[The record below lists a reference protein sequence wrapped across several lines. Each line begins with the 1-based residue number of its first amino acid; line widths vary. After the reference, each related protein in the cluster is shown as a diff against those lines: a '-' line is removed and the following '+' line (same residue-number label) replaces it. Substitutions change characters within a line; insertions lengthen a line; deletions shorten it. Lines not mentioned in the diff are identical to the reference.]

1 MRYLSTRND
10 HITASFQ
17 EVVLQGLSADGGLY
31 VPEFFPSLD
40 IASLR
45 NAGYHTIAFD
55 VMRHFTDIPSDDLKH
70 LIAKTYTEQAFSHP
84 DITPLVAAGPQKYFL
99 ELFHGPTL
107 AFKDLALQFLGNLFE
122 YYAAKNNHATV
133 VLGATSGDTGS
144 AAIEACRGR
153 QGMKIFILH
162 PHEKTSSMQRRQM
175 TCVDDENVFNIA
187 LQGTFDDCQTIVKQ
201 LFQQKNAHY
210 VAVNSINWARIMA
223 QIVYYMAAS
232 LRLPDADFIV
242 PTGNFGNIYAGFVAR
257 RMGAPIRNLIIASNR
272 NDILTRTYH
281 TGIMRCDPV
290 APSLSPSM
298 DIQISSN
305 FERYLYEAA
314 GRDSKLLTTMMNAFR
329 NQKTV
334 ALPSDMHHHFQ
345 NDFIAQ
351 SANDEETLM
360 AMRKVYDQTG
370 IIIDPHTAVGV
381 AAASKLGLADHHPL
395 IHLACAHPA
404 KFEETVM
411 KALGVAPSLPPH
423 FEILKEKPERFVV
436 LPNNIDSVAEYI
448 GAQGA

>member
-10 HITASFQ
+10 HITASF
-17 EVVLQGLSADGGLY
+17 EDVVLNGLSSDGGLY
-31 VPEFFPSLD
+31 VPEFFPRLD
-40 IASLR
+40 ISSLH
-45 NAGYHTIAFD
+45 NADYHTIAFD
-55 VMRHFTDIPSDDLKH
+55 VMKHFTDIPSDDLKY

-84 DITPLVAAGPQKYFL
+84 DITPLVGARAGKYFL

-122 YYAAKNNHATV
+122 YYTAKNNRPMI

-153 QGMKIFILH
+153 KGMKIFILH
-162 PHEKTSSMQRRQM
+162 PHEKTSDMQRRQM
-175 TCVDDENVFNIA
+175 TCVEDENVFNIA
-187 LQGTFDDCQTIVKQ
+187 LQGTFDDCQAIVKQ
-201 LFQQKNAHY
+201 LFQQENAHY
-210 VAVNSINWARIMA
+210 IAVNSINWARIMA
-223 QIVYYMAAS
+223 QIVYYVAAA
-232 LRLPDADFIV
+232 LRLPNADFVV
-242 PTGNFGNIYAGFVAR
+242 PTGNFGNVYAGYVAR
-257 RMGAPIRNLIIASNR
+257 RMGAPIRNLVIASNR

-281 TGIMRCDPV
+281 TGVMRRDQV

-305 FERYLYEAA
+305 FERYLYEAG
-314 GRDSKLLTTMMNAFR
+314 GRDSKRLALMMQEFR
-329 NQKTV
+329 DHNTV
-334 ALPSDMHHHFQ
+334 TLSDAMHHHFQ

-351 SANDEETLM
+351 SANDEETLA
-360 AMRKVYDQTG
+360 AMRNVYDQTG

-381 AAASKLGLADHHPL
+381 AAASKLEFADHPL

-411 KALGVAPSLPPH
+411 RALGVTPPLPKH
-423 FEILKEKPERFVV
+423 FESLKEKRERFVI
-436 LPNNIDSVAEYI
+436 LPNKSDSVAEYI
-448 GAQGA
+448 QAQGA